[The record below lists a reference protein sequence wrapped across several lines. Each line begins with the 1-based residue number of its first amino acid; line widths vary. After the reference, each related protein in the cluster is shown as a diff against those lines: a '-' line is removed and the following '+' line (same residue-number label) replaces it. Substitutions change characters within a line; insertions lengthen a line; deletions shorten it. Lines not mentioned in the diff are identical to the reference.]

1 MHLYKDDYFVEDLLK
16 VVCITRFRDSF
27 GDVCKTCLKVKKQI
41 LFVWNGGFLMGFS
54 WCARLLQSKTH
65 ACPHGIFFFF
75 FFFSVVKRRFGKRLG
90 LTRSRWP
97 AGWLIRPSKRTAPL
111 RSLRRSLLS
120 HAFRERENASSNT
133 LAQIPRCE
141 VLEPTAKPPPACRKL
156 YLRVRRSKTWILSVN
171 LYTLSKHL
179 GLFSRSLPWEGTPHK
194 KDEMIF
200 VSVATKKHPA
210 VLRVFVPR
218 KHGIADVVAT
228 WAPKIRKYLL
238 FFFLLFSGRATTFR
252 ENRKV

>member
-1 MHLYKDDYFVEDLLK
+1 MHVCFSLK
-16 VVCITRFRDSF
+16 R
-27 GDVCKTCLKVKKQI
+27 
-41 LFVWNGGFLMGFS
+41 
-54 WCARLLQSKTH
+54 TH
-65 ACPHGIFFFF
+65 ALTAFLSFF

-156 YLRVRRSKTWILSVN
+156 YLRVRRPKTWILSVN

-179 GLFSRSLPWEGTPHK
+179 GLFSRSLPREGPPTRK
-194 KDEMIF
+194 
-200 VSVATKKHPA
+200 TKWSLSRWRQKNTQPCCA
-210 VLRVFVPR
+210 
-218 KHGIADVVAT
+218 
-228 WAPKIRKYLL
+228 
-238 FFFLLFSGRATTFR
+238 FLSQESTG
-252 ENRKV
+252 